1 MTILPL
7 RSAPFPEA
15 RPQPIP
21 WSLALAA
28 GRLVEVAGT
37 EDTAA
42 LTMAFRL
49 VLDAQQEGEQA
60 AWIVLAESLFFVPDV
75 LESGID
81 LDTLV
86 VVRVPDAVAGARA
99 ADKLIRSGSFGLVVV
114 DAGPDPPIPTPLL
127 ARLASLAQRS
137 HTALVF
143 LTQQGGAP
151 ATTGVAPTRA
161 TSTHAAPTG
170 ATPTSASP
178 IAGTFSSL
186 GSLISLRVRARRQ
199 RIVADRFRCW
209 LEVLKDKRRGPTWGH
224 EEVCRGAP
232 GMR

>member
-1 MTILPL
+1 MAILPL
-7 RSAPFPEA
+7 RSIPLPET

-21 WSLALAA
+21 WSLAITA

-60 AWIVLAESLFFVPDV
+60 AWVMSSESLFFVPDV

-81 LDTLV
+81 LDALV
-86 VVRVPDAVAGARA
+86 VVRVPDAARGARA

-114 DAGPDPPIPTPLL
+114 DAGSNPRIPVPLM
-127 ARLASLAQRS
+127 ARLASLAQRN

-143 LTQQGGAP
+143 LTQHTGAAAP
-151 ATTGVAPTRA
+151 AG
-161 TSTHAAPTG
+161 
-170 ATPTSASP
+170 TP
-178 IAGTFSSL
+178 SL
-186 GSLISLRVRARRQ
+186 GSLISLRVRARRR
-199 RIVADRFRCW
+199 RIASDQFRCW

-224 EEVCRGAP
+224 DEVCRGAP

>member
-1 MTILPL
+1 MTI
-7 RSAPFPEA
+7 
-15 RPQPIP
+15 
-21 WSLALAA
+21 

-37 EDTAA
+37 EDSAA
-42 LTMAFRL
+42 LTLTARL
-49 VLDAQQEGEQA
+49 ILDAQQEGEQT
-60 AWIVLAESLFFVPDV
+60 AWIIPTESLFFAPDV

-81 LDTLV
+81 LDSLV
-86 VVRVPDAVAGARA
+86 VVRVPGAAAGARA
-99 ADKLIRSGSFGLVVV
+99 ADKLLRSGSFGIIVV
-114 DAGPDPPIPTPLL
+114 DIGPDPRIPTPLL
-127 ARLASLAQRS
+127 ARLASLAQRT

-151 ATTGVAPTRA
+151 
-161 TSTHAAPTG
+161 SPTG
-170 ATPTSASP
+170 T
-178 IAGTFSSL
+178 SSL

-199 RIVADRFRCW
+199 RVTADRFRCW